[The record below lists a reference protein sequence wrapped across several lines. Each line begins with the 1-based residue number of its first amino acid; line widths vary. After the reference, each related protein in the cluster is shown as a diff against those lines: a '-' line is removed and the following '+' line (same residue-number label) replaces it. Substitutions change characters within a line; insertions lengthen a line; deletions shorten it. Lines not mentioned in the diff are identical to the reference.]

1 MFAVKKSDAEYKEDQ
16 IMTTLEESSNS
27 QKKKKKNIVADLS
40 SQKDINNN
48 NNNNDLETQRFK
60 LTIRKQ
66 ARDLKDNPENE
77 EETKYNKILKEY
89 VELMT
94 QADDF
99 ELRNKELNKDVEK
112 LKEEINI
119 KQEELKNMASDNT
132 ELNIQLENY
141 IKEIESLEK
150 MDKIKTHKIEDLQK
164 WLDTYF
170 HLCIGLVVMLVS
182 VAASNT
188 FKYSNHMLS

>member
-1 MFAVKKSDAEYKEDQ
+1 MFAVKKSDDEFKEDE
-16 IMTTLEESSNS
+16 INTRVEELTNL
-27 QKKKKKNIVADLS
+27 QKKLPPLKE
-40 SQKDINNN
+40 DI
-48 NNNNDLETQRFK
+48 NNNDLEKQRYR
-60 LTIRKQ
+60 LTIRKE
-66 ARDLKDNPENE
+66 ARDLEDNPENE

-119 KQEELKNMASDNT
+119 KQEELKNIASDVAD
-132 ELNIQLENY
+132 LSSQLENY

-150 MDKIKTHKIEDLQK
+150 IDKIKTHKIEDLQK